1 VETALADELPD
12 ANAPMSGRVSN
23 LLRLCDLE
31 YEYPN
36 GLAALGGIDLDLGQ
50 GEVVA
55 IVGRSGCGKSTL
67 LGLIAGLL
75 SPTAGSVVWDE
86 AAFSRHRREKS
97 RRLALVFQ
105 RDTVFPWRSVEK
117 NIQFGMEC
125 LSLDGSER
133 REWTETLLNMGG
145 LEGFRHAY
153 PRALSGGM
161 RRRVALL
168 MGLAVRPAILLL
180 DEPFA
185 AVDEP
190 TRVQLSADVL
200 SLAYKYGVSVVLVT
214 HDIGEAISIADR
226 LVVLTNRPAKVRCIV
241 PIKFGH
247 DRDVFSVRETAEF
260 GRLYREVWHELWAV
274 IREDRQEAAQP
285 EKKER

>member
-1 VETALADELPD
+1 VEIASAGQLGEARLP
-12 ANAPMSGRVSN
+12 ARGGLTN
-23 LLRLCDLE
+23 LLRLSALE
-31 YEYPN
+31 YHYQN
-36 GLAALGGIDLDLGQ
+36 GLAALGGIDLDIGE

-55 IVGRSGCGKSTL
+55 VVGRSGCGKSTL
-67 LGLIAGLL
+67 LSLIAGLL
-75 SPTAGSVVWDE
+75 FPTAGSVVWDE
-86 AAFSRHRREKS
+86 AVFSRHHREKS

-105 RDTVFPWRSVEK
+105 RDTVLPWRSVER

-125 LSLDGSER
+125 ISLKGRER
-133 REWTETLLNMGG
+133 QEWTETLLTMGG
-145 LEGFRHAY
+145 LESFRDAY

-168 MGLAVRPAILLL
+168 MGLAVRPAVLLL

-226 LVVLTNRPAKVRCIV
+226 VVVLTNRPAKVRCIFPV
-241 PIKFGH
+241 EFGH
-247 DRDVFSVRETAEF
+247 NRDIFSVRETTEF
-260 GRLYREVWHELWAV
+260 ARLYREVWHELWTV
-274 IREDRQEAAQP
+274 IREDRPEAQP
-285 EKKER
+285 ELKESS